1 MYEVLLERSVERA
14 LKRVS
19 QPDCTRI
26 LVVLK
31 ELASNP
37 RPPGCKKLVG
47 GERDW
52 RVRVGDYRVLYEID
66 DAGKAVRV
74 LNVKHRREAYR

>member
-19 QPDCTRI
+19 RPDFTRI
-26 LVVLK
+26 LVALK
-31 ELASNP
+31 ELVSNP

-66 DAGKAVRV
+66 DAEKAVRV
-74 LNVKHRREAYR
+74 LSVKHRRDAYR

>member
-1 MYEVLLERSVERA
+1 MERA
-14 LKRVS
+14 LKRLS
-19 QPDCTRI
+19 QRDFSRI
-26 LVVLK
+26 LSVLK

-37 RPPGCKKLVG
+37 RPSNCKKLVG

-66 DAGKAVRV
+66 DAEKSVRI

>member
-1 MYEVLLERSVERA
+1 VYDVLLERSVERA

-19 QPDCTRI
+19 QPDLSRI
-26 LVVLK
+26 LVALK

-37 RPPGCKKLVG
+37 RPSGCKKLVG

-66 DAGKAVRV
+66 DAEKTVRV

>member
-14 LKRVS
+14 LKRLS
-19 QPDCTRI
+19 QRDFSRI
-26 LVVLK
+26 LAALK

-37 RPPGCKKLVG
+37 RPSGCKKLVG

-52 RVRVGDYRVLYEID
+52 RVRAEDYRVLYEID
-66 DAGKAVRV
+66 DAEKAVRV

>member
-19 QPDCTRI
+19 QPDFTRI
-26 LVVLK
+26 LVALK
-31 ELASNP
+31 ELAFNP

-66 DAGKAVRV
+66 DAEKAVRI
-74 LNVKHRREAYR
+74 LNVKHRRDAYR

>member
-14 LKRVS
+14 LKRLS
-19 QPDCTRI
+19 QPDFTRI
-26 LVVLK
+26 LSALK
-31 ELASNP
+31 EPASNP

-66 DAGKAVRV
+66 DVEKAVRV
-74 LNVKHRREAYR
+74 LNVKHRRDAYR

>member
-1 MYEVLLERSVERA
+1 VERA
-14 LKRVS
+14 LKRLS
-19 QPDCTRI
+19 QRDFSRI
-26 LVVLK
+26 LSVLK

-37 RPPGCKKLVG
+37 RPSNCKKLVG

-66 DAGKAVRV
+66 DAEKSVRI

>member
-1 MYEVLLERSVERA
+1 VYEVLLERSVERA
-14 LKRVS
+14 LKRLPQRDFS
-19 QPDCTRI
+19 RI
-26 LVVLK
+26 LAALK
-31 ELASNP
+31 DLASNP
-37 RPPGCKKLVG
+37 RPSGCKKLVG

-66 DAGKAVRV
+66 DAEKAVRV

>member
-1 MYEVLLERSVERA
+1 MYDVLLERSVERA

-19 QPDCTRI
+19 SSDFSRI
-26 LVVLK
+26 LVALK

-37 RPPGCKKLVG
+37 RPSGCKKLVG

-52 RVRVGDYRVLYEID
+52 RVRVGDYRALYEID
-66 DAGKAVRV
+66 DAEKTVRV

>member
-1 MYEVLLERSVERA
+1 VYEVLLERSVERA
-14 LKRVS
+14 LKRLAQS
-19 QPDCTRI
+19 DFTRI
-26 LVVLK
+26 LVTLK
-31 ELASNP
+31 GLSSNP

-66 DAGKAVRV
+66 DAEKAVRI
-74 LNVKHRREAYR
+74 LNVKHRRDAYR

>member
-1 MYEVLLERSVERA
+1 MYDVLIERSVERA

-19 QPDCTRI
+19 SSDFSRI
-26 LVVLK
+26 LVALK

-37 RPPGCKKLVG
+37 RPFGCKKLVG

-66 DAGKAVRV
+66 DAEKTVRV

>member
-1 MYEVLLERSVERA
+1 MYEVLLERAVERA
-14 LKRVS
+14 LKRLS
-19 QPDCTRI
+19 LPDFTRI
-26 LVVLK
+26 LIALK

-66 DAGKAVRV
+66 DVEKAVRI
-74 LNVKHRREAYR
+74 LNVKHRRDAYR

>member
-1 MYEVLLERSVERA
+1 MYDVLIERSVERA

-19 QPDCTRI
+19 SSDFSRI
-26 LVVLK
+26 LVALK
-31 ELASNP
+31 ALASNP
-37 RPPGCKKLVG
+37 RPSGCKKLVG

-52 RVRVGDYRVLYEID
+52 RVRAGDYRVLYEID
-66 DAGKAVRV
+66 DAEKTVRV

>member
-1 MYEVLLERSVERA
+1 MYDVLLERSVERA

-19 QPDCTRI
+19 SSDFSRI
-26 LVVLK
+26 LVALK

-37 RPPGCKKLVG
+37 RPSGCKKLVG

-66 DAGKAVRV
+66 DAEKTVRV

>member
-1 MYEVLLERSVERA
+1 MYEVLLERAVERA
-14 LKRVS
+14 LKRLS
-19 QPDCTRI
+19 QPDFTRI
-26 LVVLK
+26 LIALK

-37 RPPGCKKLVG
+37 RPSGCKKLVG

-66 DAGKAVRV
+66 DAEKAVRV
-74 LNVKHRREAYR
+74 LNVKHRRDAYR

>member
-14 LKRVS
+14 LKRLS
-19 QPDCTRI
+19 LPDFTRI
-26 LVVLK
+26 LIALK

-66 DAGKAVRV
+66 DVEKAVRI
-74 LNVKHRREAYR
+74 LNVKHRRDAYR

>member
-1 MYEVLLERSVERA
+1 MERA

-19 QPDCTRI
+19 QPDFSRI
-26 LVVLK
+26 LVALRG
-31 ELASNP
+31 LASNP
-37 RPPGCKKLVG
+37 RPSGCKKLVG

-66 DAGKAVRV
+66 DAEKAVRV
-74 LNVKHRREAYR
+74 LSVKHRRDAYR

>member
-1 MYEVLLERSVERA
+1 
-14 LKRVS
+14 
-19 QPDCTRI
+19 
-26 LVVLK
+26 VLK

-37 RPPGCKKLVG
+37 RPSNCKKLVG

-66 DAGKAVRV
+66 DAEKSVRI